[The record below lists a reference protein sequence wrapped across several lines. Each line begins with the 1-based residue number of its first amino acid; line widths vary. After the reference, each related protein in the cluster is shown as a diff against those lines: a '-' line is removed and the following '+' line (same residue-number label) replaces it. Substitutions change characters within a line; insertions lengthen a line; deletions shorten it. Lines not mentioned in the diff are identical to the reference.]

1 MRATEII
8 RGVLDLIDQVEHEHQ
23 AQEHEP
29 MAIVAK
35 AEVEPGNAL
44 DDNVRR
50 FKQIIDLVSGD
61 QDPAAFANEPEER
74 VADIDAVTVDAGGGW
89 MKPKHPA
96 DIRGEHPSMFPFF
109 QAISKD

>member
-8 RGVLDLIDQVEHEHQ
+8 RGVLDLIDQVEQNETS
-23 AQEHEP
+23 QEP
-29 MAIVAK
+29 VVIAAK
-35 AEVEPGNAL
+35 TEIDPGNEL

-61 QDPAAFANEPEER
+61 NDPAAFANQPDER
-74 VADIDAVTVDAGGGW
+74 VADIDSVTVNAGGGVNG
-89 MKPKHPA
+89 PKHPA

-109 QAISKD
+109 QAISKE

>member
-8 RGVLDLIDQVEHEHQ
+8 RGVLDLIDQVEQNETS
-23 AQEHEP
+23 QEP
-29 MAIVAK
+29 VVIAAK
-35 AEVEPGNAL
+35 TEIDPGNEL

-61 QDPAAFANEPEER
+61 NDPAAFANQPDER
-74 VADIDAVTVDAGGGW
+74 VADIDSVTVDAGGGVNG
-89 MKPKHPA
+89 PKHPA

-109 QAISKD
+109 QAISKE

>member
-8 RGVLDLIDQVEHEHQ
+8 RGVLDLIDQVE
-23 AQEHEP
+23 QEQSSEP
-29 MAIVAK
+29 VAVI
-35 AEVEPGNAL
+35 ANTQVEPGNEL

-50 FKQIIDLVSGD
+50 FKQIVDLVSGQ

-74 VADIDAVTVDAGGGW
+74 VADIDAVTIDAGGGLNG
-89 MKPKHPA
+89 PKHPA

>member
-8 RGVLDLIDQVEHEHQ
+8 RGVLDLIDQVEQNETS
-23 AQEHEP
+23 QEP
-29 MAIVAK
+29 VVIAAK
-35 AEVEPGNAL
+35 TEIDPGNEL

-61 QDPAAFANEPEER
+61 NDPAAFANQPDER
-74 VADIDAVTVDAGGGW
+74 VADIDSVTVNAGGGVNG
-89 MKPKHPA
+89 PKHPA

-109 QAISKD
+109 QGIAKD